1 MKPINYIES
10 ILLENYREF
19 VRGAYY
25 PEDEMITFAE
35 YVEMEFENNPESYC
49 YWILDD
55 DVDDGAL
62 TKQGYSVARE
72 ILKLIIERNL

>member
-1 MKPINYIES
+1 MKPISYIEQ
-10 ILLENYREF
+10 ILLENYGEF

-55 DVDDGAL
+55 DVDGAL
-62 TKQGYSVARE
+62 TEQDYRVVKE